1 MRDPLAEVEAYERE
15 TMVLRLDEAEARA
28 LISLLVLIENDH
40 PQKEDAILLCD
51 KVASEFFERFSRNL
65 A

>member
-28 LISLLVLIENDH
+28 LIDLLVLVAPGD
-40 PQKEDAILLCD
+40 PQKRDAVALAD
-51 KVASEFFERFSRNL
+51 KIASEFFERFSRNL
-65 A
+65 V